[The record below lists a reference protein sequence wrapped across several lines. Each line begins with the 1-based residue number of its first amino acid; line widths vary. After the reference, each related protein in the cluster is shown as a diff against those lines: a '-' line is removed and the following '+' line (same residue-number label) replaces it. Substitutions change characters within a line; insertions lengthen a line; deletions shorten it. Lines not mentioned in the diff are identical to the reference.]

1 VTIRLDN
8 YAGAEDRLIRVLDVE
23 DRSPAHVAGLVPYQD
38 YLLGTTTSTLDSTET
53 LAALLK
59 AHRDRVVELYVY
71 NCDTDVVRVV
81 ALLPTSSWGGR
92 GLLGAAVGT
101 GYLHRLPSRSRHTEG
116 VSVERKVR
124 YVGVDSGAPS
134 SSSSLAAAAGG
145 PNRTAIPELGSAA
158 SNRGGRGGGFLV
170 LEPELEM
177 EPDDAGDNE
186 STTTDLSSVAL
197 SAEDGAAAPRSAPS
211 AVSARGVVVETVTNE
226 PEDEEVLHHQ
236 NRKRETSR
244 PDPNGRSSSSWI
256 EPVHAQERGASD
268 SGRIADEPD
277 RSVDRE
283 SSPPSL
289 PASGAASAGSE
300 NERLVEPVPPPIAD
314 GAARRYPDPP
324 PASPSRPPPAQSSFG
339 FLPPPP
345 KMHYT
350 AST

>member
-1 VTIRLDN
+1 
-8 YAGAEDRLIRVLDVE
+8 
-23 DRSPAHVAGLVPYQD
+23 
-38 YLLGTTTSTLDSTET
+38 
-53 LAALLK
+53 
-59 AHRDRVVELYVY
+59 VY

-124 YVGVDSGAPS
+124 YVGVDNGVP
-134 SSSSLAAAAGG
+134 SLAAAAGG

-226 PEDEEVLHHQ
+226 PEDDRVLHHQ
-236 NRKRETSR
+236 HRKGETSR
-244 PDPNGRSSSSWI
+244 PDPNGRPSSSSWL
-256 EPVHAQERGASD
+256 EPVDTQERGASD
-268 SGRIADEPD
+268 SGRTADEPD

-283 SSPPSL
+283 SSSPPPL
-289 PASGAASAGSE
+289 PRGGAASAGSA
-300 NERLVEPVPPPIAD
+300 NERLVEPMPPPVAD
-314 GAARRYPDPP
+314 GLARRYPDPP
-324 PASPSRPPPAQSSFG
+324 PASPSRAPPAQASFG